1 MKFLLAVLICFSLT
15 AVAQTKKLG
24 ASVNTAVTPPSVTLS
39 CTEAVGGGT
48 VTSNNFYRGT
58 VSGGPYA
65 LVGSAATCAFNDT
78 TPLFNTTYYY
88 TATAV
93 NGSTTCPTGQTCES
107 PYSNQ
112 VTAVVGASP
121 IPGAPTGLTVGT
133 IIATNVP
140 LDWIAPVDGLTP
152 ASYGVYRCSKSTC
165 PAPPKIAT
173 VNSTAFTD
181 TGCVPTNRVGIRTCY
196 YEVRA
201 NDLIAGKLVTS
212 GPSKIV
218 EAIVR

>member
-1 MKFLLAVLICFSLT
+1 VKFLLAVLICCGLT

-65 LVGSAATCAFNDT
+65 LVGSAATCAFTDT

-88 TATAV
+88 IATAV

-152 ASYGVYRCSKSTC
+152 ASYGVYRCVKSTC

-181 TGCVPTNRVGIRTCY
+181 TGCVPTNRVGIRACY

>member
-1 MKFLLAVLICFSLT
+1 MKFLLAMLICLSIT

-24 ASVNTAVTPPSVTLS
+24 ATVNSGVTPPSVTLS
-39 CTEAVGGGT
+39 CAEPVGGGT
-48 VTSNNFYRGT
+48 VNSNNFYRGT
-58 VSGGPYA
+58 VSGGPYT
-65 LVGSAATCAFNDT
+65 LVGSAVTCAFTDT

-93 NGSTTCPTGQTCES
+93 NGGSTCPTGQTCES

-112 VTAVVGASP
+112 AMAVVGSSP

-140 LDWIAPVDGLTP
+140 LDWSAPVDGLTP
-152 ASYGVYRCSKSTC
+152 ASYGVYRCVKSTC
-165 PAPPKIAT
+165 PAPPRIAT
-173 VNSTAFTD
+173 VNRTAFTD
-181 TGCVPTNRVGIRTCY
+181 TGCVPTNRVGRRTCY

-212 GPSKIV
+212 GPSNII